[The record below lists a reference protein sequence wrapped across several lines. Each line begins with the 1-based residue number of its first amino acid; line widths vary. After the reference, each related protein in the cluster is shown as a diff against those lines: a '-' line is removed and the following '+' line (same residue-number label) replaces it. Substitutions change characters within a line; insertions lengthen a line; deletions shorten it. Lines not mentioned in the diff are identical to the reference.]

1 MNSYASSI
9 HETCALL
16 RRRHRKSRQFA
27 SVTGM
32 LLLVAVGPAQAQEGR
47 EEENSRAGF
56 WLGLG
61 AGSGWNITD
70 APNVDERPV
79 GTAAYLRVGGTVT
92 PQVLLSGEVIGR
104 AASEG
109 DTTKTRVNAT
119 FSMLIFPSRTGG
131 FFIKGGIGLSS
142 VWTPSE
148 TPWST
153 NQGLGLTAGA
163 GFDIPVGG
171 NLYVTPNIDWLMQSF
186 PSSAVAGLWTTQR
199 LLLVTVGLTWH

>member
-1 MNSYASSI
+1 M
-9 HETCALL
+9 
-16 RRRHRKSRQFA
+16 
-27 SVTGM
+27 
-32 LLLVAVGPAQAQEGR
+32 
-47 EEENSRAGF
+47 
-56 WLGLG
+56 
-61 AGSGWNITD
+61 
-70 APNVDERPV
+70 
-79 GTAAYLRVGGTVT
+79 GGTVT

-109 DTTKTRVNAT
+109 DATVARINAT

-142 VWTPSE
+142 VHMPSE
-148 TPWST
+148 TPWRT

-163 GFDIPVGG
+163 GFDMRVGG

-186 PSSAVAGLWTTQR
+186 PSSAGAGLWTTHR

>member
-70 APNVDERPV
+70 APNIDERPI

-104 AASEG
+104 LHQCEHVVGTIDAG
-109 DTTKTRVNAT
+109 T
-119 FSMLIFPSRTGG
+119 FSGR
-131 FFIKGGIGLSS
+131 
-142 VWTPSE
+142 
-148 TPWST
+148 
-153 NQGLGLTAGA
+153 
-163 GFDIPVGG
+163 
-171 NLYVTPNIDWLMQSF
+171 Y
-186 PSSAVAGLWTTQR
+186 
-199 LLLVTVGLTWH
+199 